1 MKIPLERKCHEKNL
15 DRTHHDYHGYRDHHR
30 SRPGR
35 GGSRSFDLL
44 RARSRDTPHSTY
56 WSAGRCLLWARILDE
71 RDRERRERARAVK
84 PAEKT
89 ARLEGYKASVAP
101 FCGLFSLHKKIAQN
115 GRLSPEAASGTAGRT

>member
-1 MKIPLERKCHEKNL
+1 MKKIWIVLIMIITVIVIIIAPALVGAVVGAL
-15 DRTHHDYHGYRDHHR
+15 T
-30 SRPGR
+30 
-35 GGSRSFDLL
+35 SFALGAEIL
-44 RARSRDTPHSTY
+44 PIALIG

-71 RDRERRERARAVK
+71 RERERRERSRAVK